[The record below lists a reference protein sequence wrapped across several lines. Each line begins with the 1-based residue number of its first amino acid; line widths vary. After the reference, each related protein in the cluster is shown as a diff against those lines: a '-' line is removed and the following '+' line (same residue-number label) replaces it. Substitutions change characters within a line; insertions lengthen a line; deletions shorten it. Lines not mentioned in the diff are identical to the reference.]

1 LEKNSFENTRT
12 VKKSGQL
19 ATQIR
24 QRILAGEFKLGDPA
38 LQEKDIMEEFNISKS
53 TAREALKILESQ
65 GLIDIRTGP
74 KGGVS
79 VAKVSV
85 DKANEMLW
93 NYFFQRDITIKDI
106 YQVRKILEPLLAEMV
121 TPLLARDDINRLATN
136 LDSLDCV
143 GKYESTE
150 ERIVELDFHKILA
163 ECCPNPILAFFIQFI
178 TNLLEKIVI
187 AQGIEF
193 IDETEKLKTSGYNF
207 HADLLKTFLSKD
219 ATEAARVM
227 SEHMK
232 EAEAYMLQ
240 FSNHQ
245 ESDQKEKRE
254 NSDGLH

>member
-1 LEKNSFENTRT
+1 MDKALFENTKT
-12 VKKSGQL
+12 VKKSGHL
-19 ATQIR
+19 AIQIR
-24 QRILAGEFKLGDPA
+24 QRILSGEFNPGDPA
-38 LQEKDIMEEFNISKS
+38 LQEKDIMEEFHVSKG

-79 VAKVSV
+79 VTQVSV
-85 DKANEMLW
+85 DKANEMMW
-93 NYFFQRDITIKDI
+93 NYFFRSDITIKDI
-106 YQVRKILEPLLAEMV
+106 YQVRKVLEPLLAEIV
-121 TPLLARDDINRLATN
+121 TPLLSRDTINRLAVN

-143 GKYESTE
+143 GKYESTA

-178 TNLLEKIVI
+178 INLLEKIVM

-193 IDETEKLKTSGYNF
+193 TDESEKLKMSGYNF
-207 HADLLKTFLSKD
+207 HADLLKSFLNKD
-219 ATEAARVM
+219 AVEATRLM

-240 FSNHQ
+240 FLN
-245 ESDQKEKRE
+245 DQQILKKE
-254 NSDGLH
+254 